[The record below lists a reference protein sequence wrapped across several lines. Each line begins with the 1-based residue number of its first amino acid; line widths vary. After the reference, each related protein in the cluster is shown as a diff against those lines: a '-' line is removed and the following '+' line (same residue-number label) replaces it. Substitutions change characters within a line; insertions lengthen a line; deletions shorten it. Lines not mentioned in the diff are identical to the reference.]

1 MLSDMSTGFLPKP
14 LRFSLTLWSAW
25 WRALAPLRPAC
36 SRTVTFLWLAAIL
49 AALCIRPDLAGVTS
63 LLRALSLR
71 RCCYYSLLHFF
82 HSRGLNLETLTR
94 LWCQGLWRLLPRH
107 ILRVGSR
114 PVVVVDGLKR
124 PKEGLKMP
132 GVKSLHQE
140 SGCNSKA
147 EFIMGH
153 SIQAVALLVNGAAT
167 AFALPV
173 AARIHEGVV
182 WSNRDRRSLL
192 DKLGALL
199 LALPWP
205 EPITVVADAYYAAG
219 KFARRLLKAGDHL
232 VTRVRSN
239 AIAFFP
245 AAPAKS
251 KRRGRPKKYG
261 RKTHLRD
268 WFRLKARFT
277 QAPSPVYGDQR
288 VQLLYYT
295 RDLLWRP
302 LGSLVRFVWVVHPS
316 RGRLVLLCTDLTM
329 NPLDIIRLYGWR
341 FKIEVGFKQAIYT
354 LGTYAYH
361 FWMQAMTPIR
371 RGGGNQHLHRKSESY
386 RQGVRRKLAAYE
398 CHIQL
403 GLLAQGVLVYLSVR
417 ARCLCWY
424 CANHYL
430 RTVTFQ
436 RSPSEAVVGHALRN
450 TWSDFLAFSPLAVPL
465 KIFLAPKL
473 TSHYRSASELSE
485 LDTAA

>member
-1 MLSDMSTGFLPKP
+1 MSTPFSPKP
-14 LRFSLTLWSAW
+14 IRLSLTLWSAW

-36 SRTVTFLWLAAIL
+36 SRTATFLWLAAIL

-63 LLRALSLR
+63 LLRALGLR

-82 HSRGLNLETLTR
+82 HSDALNLETLTR

-107 ILRVGSR
+107 IVQVGSR
-114 PVVVVDGLKR
+114 PVVLVDGLKR

-153 SIQAVALLVNGAAT
+153 SIQAVALLVRGAAT
-167 AFALPV
+167 TLAMPV

-205 EPITVVADAYYAAG
+205 AAVTVVADAYYAAG
-219 KFARRLLKAGDHL
+219 KFARRLLQFGHHL

-239 AIAFFP
+239 AVAFFP
-245 AAPAKS
+245 VVPAQS

-268 WFRLKARFT
+268 WFRLQARFT
-277 QAPSPVYGDQR
+277 QAASPVYGEER
-288 VQLLYYT
+288 VKLLYYS

-302 LGSLVRFVWVVHPS
+302 LGQLVRFVWVIHPS
-316 RGRLVLLCTDLTM
+316 RGRLILLCTDLAM
-329 NPLDIIRLYGWR
+329 SPLDIIRLYGWR
-341 FKIEVGFKQAIYT
+341 FKIEVGFKQSIHT
-354 LGTYAYH
+354 LGAYAYH

-398 CHIQL
+398 RHIQL
-403 GLLAQGVLVYLSVR
+403 GLIAQGLMVYLAVR
-417 ARCLCWY
+417 LRCVCWY
-424 CANHYL
+424 CANHYM
-430 RTVTFQ
+430 RTVKLY
-436 RSPSEAVVGHALRN
+436 RSPSESVVRYALRN
-450 TWSDFLAFSPLAVPL
+450 TWSDFLVFSPLAVPL
-465 KIFLAPKL
+465 KKFLTPKLAP
-473 TSHYRSASELSE
+473 HYRGISDLSNLE
-485 LDTAA
+485 AAA

>member
-1 MLSDMSTGFLPKP
+1 MLSDMSTCFFPKP

-25 WRALAPLRPAC
+25 WAAVAPLRPAC
-36 SRTVTFLWLAAIL
+36 SRAATFLWLAAVL

-63 LLRALSLR
+63 LLRALGLR

-82 HSRGLNLETLTR
+82 HSRALNLETLTR

-107 ILRVGSR
+107 LVRVASR
-114 PVVVVDGLKR
+114 PVVLVDGLKR

-140 SGCNSKA
+140 SGANSKA

-153 SIQAVALLVNGAAT
+153 SIQAVALLVRGAAT
-167 AFALPV
+167 TLALPV
-173 AARIHEGVV
+173 AARIHEGLV

-205 EPITVVADAYYAAG
+205 EPVTVVADAYYAAG
-219 KFARRLLKAGDHL
+219 KFARRLLQFGHHL

-245 AAPAKS
+245 VGPAKA
-251 KRRGRPKKYG
+251 KRRGRPKQYG

-277 QAPSPVYGDQR
+277 AVASPVYGEER
-288 VQLLYYT
+288 VYLLYYT

-302 LGSLVRFVWVVHPS
+302 LGKLVRFVWVMHPS
-316 RGRLVLLCTDLTM
+316 RGRLILLCTDLTL

-341 FKIEVGFKQAIYT
+341 FKIEVGFKQAIHT
-354 LGTYAYH
+354 LGAYAYH
-361 FWMQAMTPIR
+361 FWMLAMTPIR
-371 RGGGNQHLHRKSESY
+371 RGSGNQHLHRKSESY

-398 CHIQL
+398 RHIQL
-403 GLLAQGVLVYLSVR
+403 GLIAQGLMMYLAVR
-417 ARCLCWY
+417 MRCLCWY

-430 RTVTFQ
+430 RTVKLY
-436 RSPSEAVVGHALRN
+436 RSPSEAVVRYALRN
-450 TWSDFLAFSPLAVPL
+450 TWSDFLAFSTLAVPL
-465 KIFLAPKL
+465 KKFLAPKL
-473 TSHYRSASELSE
+473 TPHYRAISEVPDLE
-485 LDTAA
+485 VAA